1 MAIQTR
7 KMPLLLGVLV
17 SLHSPLIGKT
27 ISGLDYKVQPVVEAT
42 DEYGNLD
49 VDYMEGVTL
58 SSKGEGILGG
68 TLSQVAIGGII
79 NYTDINYSAV
89 ADNEEYNLIASDMNI
104 SDANSGLLM
113 SDVVATKLTFTQEVS
128 PLSFNTGV
136 NNDFTT
142 DPIVKAVNEQGLVD
156 VNFSEVV
163 TLSHNGTGIGSFNNN
178 SITALNGIATFENLT
193 FNYDTTATIELVAND
208 QANITSDLARAL
220 SSSLSFEAK
229 TSVNSI
235 VVSVKDNET
244 QWDTTA
250 RFDNTNEVEFDDVDG
265 IKTATITVEER
276 TIKVAVVSTGAMQGS
291 VESKDTEGNTVTS
304 SLEVTATNS
313 NTIIDAEGNMNT
325 IVEVDNGSKIK
336 VTVGHDGSIK
346 HEVQTERGL
355 TVVSSTIAGA
365 DINVDKRGN
374 ITSTSEVEK
383 NGFKYKAII
392 TTNVEGYTQSKF
404 IKVNIAT
411 GVEED
416 ISNTLKES
424 LSYDV
429 GSSTSIVEI
438 ENLVYIRVETPLN
451 SILVI
456 E

>member
-429 GSSTSIVEI
+429 GSSTSKYLTKINV
-438 ENLVYIRVETPLN
+438 
-451 SILVI
+451 IL
-456 E
+456 